1 MTIDA
6 KDNLALSRVT
16 VRIGDDTQVYEA
28 EELRETDGIIRT
40 EIPSANSWQDI
51 EVTAED
57 AAGNQLGQTE
67 VGSEAVPVM
76 MAVLVTPNILIQ
88 YYMNKPVFYGSIV
101 IVLLIIAA
109 AVILVRR
116 RLKDR

>member
-1 MTIDA
+1 
-6 KDNLALSRVT
+6 
-16 VRIGDDTQVYEA
+16 
-28 EELRETDGIIRT
+28 
-40 EIPSANSWQDI
+40 
-51 EVTAED
+51 
-57 AAGNQLGQTE
+57 
-67 VGSEAVPVM
+67 M

>member
-1 MTIDA
+1 M
-6 KDNLALSRVT
+6 
-16 VRIGDDTQVYEA
+16 
-28 EELRETDGIIRT
+28 
-40 EIPSANSWQDI
+40 
-51 EVTAED
+51 TAED